1 MSTGKD
7 VVSVA
12 ASPDLGDLEEVDLQ
26 RLRQALE
33 DLRMEIR
40 TFRPAQ
46 LPPAARFEA
55 PDWPA
60 LFDRLRGYFGQL
72 GMGERSLSDDDF
84 GLDLQLL
91 DRLEPMLDFL
101 QTNYWR
107 VRLEGM
113 EKLPLR
119 SPCVFVANRSGL
131 IPYDGLMLAH
141 VLSGFGD
148 AESRVRFLVS
158 DSVANQP
165 FLQPWLARVGAVRAC
180 RENAERLLDSG
191 FSVVTFPEGDGG
203 ASKSFRDR
211 YTLVR
216 FSRDG
221 AVLAALERDLPLVP
235 VGLVGPEET
244 HPLLAKVS
252 PPQSM
257 TGLPFLPVTPTFP
270 LLGAL
275 GALPLPARWVIRFG
289 SACSKSELEAVEED
303 EVARMRAH
311 AQIRE
316 RVQSLVREALQ
327 SRGPA
332 WS

>member
-1 MSTGKD
+1 MSTEKD
-7 VVSVA
+7 ETGA
-12 ASPDLGDLEEVDLQ
+12 WASPDLGNLEEADLE

-40 TFRPAQ
+40 TFRPEK
-46 LPPAARFEA
+46 LPSAVRIES

-60 LFDRLRGYFGQL
+60 LFDRLRGYVGHL
-72 GMGERSLSDDDF
+72 GMDERSLPDDDF
-84 GLDLQLL
+84 GLDLQFLT
-91 DRLEPMLDFL
+91 RLEPVLDFL
-101 QTNYWR
+101 QTQYWR
-107 VRLEGM
+107 VRVEGM
-113 EKLPLR
+113 EQIPLS

-141 VLSGFGD
+141 ILSRFGD

-165 FLQPWLARVGAVRAC
+165 FLQGWLARVGAVRAC

-191 FSVVTFPEGDGG
+191 FSVIAFPEGDGG

-221 AVLAALERDLPLVP
+221 AIQAALEREVPLVP
-235 VGLVGPEET
+235 VGLVGAEET
-244 HPLLAKVS
+244 HPLLARIS
-252 PPQSM
+252 PPPALAGM
-257 TGLPFLPVTPTFP
+257 PFLPVTPTFP
-270 LLGAL
+270 LFGAL

-289 SACSKSELEAVEED
+289 TSWSSGDLEFKAED
-303 EVARMRAH
+303 EVSLMRVH
-311 AQIRE
+311 AEIRE
-316 RVQSLVREALQ
+316 RVQALVRAALKT
-327 SRGPA
+327 RGSA
-332 WS
+332 WR